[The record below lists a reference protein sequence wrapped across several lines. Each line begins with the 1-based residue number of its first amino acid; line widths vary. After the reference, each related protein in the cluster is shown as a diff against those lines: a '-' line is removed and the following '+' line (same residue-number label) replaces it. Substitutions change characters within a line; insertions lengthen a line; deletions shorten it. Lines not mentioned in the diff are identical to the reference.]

1 MAKALDKQSI
11 QKRMAAIYWGMKRHT
26 DEFSWG
32 KEGMRVRHISLDQ
45 VAQCSNLEEL
55 DELSTIDTMS
65 LKCPNKHSRELC
77 VHLPSSYEPKVED
90 GIVFYIEDPNGLL
103 LPVTI
108 KFLTSIPCYSLSI
121 KNILDESYPAVTIL
135 AIKEPIVRYG
145 RRDGNA
151 ICVDLPTDL
160 VEIHPKDKLDIPSAK
175 ILPAAPLQD
184 LEWESVVKDLG
195 NESLQDKNPIIVA
208 KHYTSALAYPEVK
221 GSSSHQLPHLI
232 SFPLPQPYSS
242 SSRSKTSDYLGPI
255 HSRMIPGRNTRG
267 LVLSDPVKAG
277 DLLLVSKAIVA
288 TYATDVG
295 NAILPCVDNDNED
308 YIPPSTYAAINR
320 AAAVVRA
327 LYDLP
332 KNCELLPK
340 DLTSTSPMLLAL
352 ISPSAKTFDV
362 HVGSANRT
370 PKTEYELR
378 YRLVEEVNTK
388 LLDDYDKH
396 FTSV

>member
-11 QKRMAAIYWGMKRHT
+11 QTRMAAIYWGMKRHT

-77 VHLPSSYEPKVED
+77 VHLPGSYEPKVED

-145 RRDGNA
+145 RRDGYA

-232 SFPLPQPYSS
+232 SFLISSASS
-242 SSRSKTSDYLGPI
+242 S
-255 HSRMIPGRNTRG
+255 HQ
-267 LVLSDPVKAG
+267 
-277 DLLLVSKAIVA
+277 
-288 TYATDVG
+288 
-295 NAILPCVDNDNED
+295 LPF
-308 YIPPSTYAAINR
+308 
-320 AAAVVRA
+320 
-327 LYDLP
+327 
-332 KNCELLPK
+332 
-340 DLTSTSPMLLAL
+340 TSTVL
-352 ISPSAKTFDV
+352 
-362 HVGSANRT
+362 
-370 PKTEYELR
+370 
-378 YRLVEEVNTK
+378 K
-388 LLDDYDKH
+388 LFSIKSL
-396 FTSV
+396 

>member
-1 MAKALDKQSI
+1 
-11 QKRMAAIYWGMKRHT
+11 MAAIYWGMKRHT

-145 RRDGNA
+145 RRDGYA

-208 KHYTSALAYPEVK
+208 KHYTSALAYPE
-221 GSSSHQLPHLI
+221 
-232 SFPLPQPYSS
+232 
-242 SSRSKTSDYLGPI
+242 
-255 HSRMIPGRNTRG
+255 
-267 LVLSDPVKAG
+267 
-277 DLLLVSKAIVA
+277 
-288 TYATDVG
+288 
-295 NAILPCVDNDNED
+295 
-308 YIPPSTYAAINR
+308 
-320 AAAVVRA
+320 AAVVRA

-378 YRLVEEVNTK
+378 YRLVEEVNAK

>member
-1 MAKALDKQSI
+1 
-11 QKRMAAIYWGMKRHT
+11 
-26 DEFSWG
+26 
-32 KEGMRVRHISLDQ
+32 
-45 VAQCSNLEEL
+45 
-55 DELSTIDTMS
+55 MS
-65 LKCPNKHSRELC
+65 LVIAFHT
-77 VHLPSSYEPKVED
+77 SSN
-90 GIVFYIEDPNGLL
+90 VFLSYIEDPNGLL

-242 SSRSKTSDYLGPI
+242 SSRSKTCMTP
-255 HSRMIPGRNTRG
+255 HTVT
-267 LVLSDPVKAG
+267 VLS
-277 DLLLVSKAIVA
+277 
-288 TYATDVG
+288 
-295 NAILPCVDNDNED
+295 
-308 YIPPSTYAAINR
+308 
-320 AAAVVRA
+320 
-327 LYDLP
+327 
-332 KNCELLPK
+332 
-340 DLTSTSPMLLAL
+340 
-352 ISPSAKTFDV
+352 
-362 HVGSANRT
+362 
-370 PKTEYELR
+370 
-378 YRLVEEVNTK
+378 
-388 LLDDYDKH
+388 
-396 FTSV
+396 